1 MLILAIDTATRVI
14 GLALHNGD
22 QVLAECMWLAGR
34 KHTINL
40 APELAMMLRRNEI
53 GMTDVTAVAVAS
65 GPGSYTGLR
74 IGMALAKGLSLAH
87 NLPLAGVPTLDI
99 LAAAQPR
106 SKLPML
112 AVIEVGRKR
121 LAGVW
126 YKWGRGGWKAQ
137 SEPENLSWP
146 EVIEGLESKTYL
158 CGEISTKRR
167 SELLQHEFVELAD
180 PAMCVRRP
188 AFLAQIGTEIL
199 EKKKRPSPEEI
210 TPLYLG
216 MVDGRVD

>member
-1 MLILAIDTATRVI
+1 MILAIDTATRMI
-14 GLALHNGD
+14 GLALHDGN
-22 QVLAECMWLAGR
+22 QVLAESMWLAGR
-34 KHTINL
+34 KHTVNL

-53 GMTDVTAVAVAS
+53 AITDLTAVAVAS

-74 IGMALAKGLSLAH
+74 IGLALAKGLCLAH
-87 NLPLAGVPTLDI
+87 NMPLAAVPTLDI

-137 SEPENLSWP
+137 SEPENLSWL
-146 EVIEGLESKTYL
+146 EIVKGLESKTYL
-158 CGEISTKRR
+158 CGEINAERR
-167 SELLQHEFVELAD
+167 AELRQHEAVELAD
-180 PAMCVRRP
+180 PATCVRRP
-188 AFLAQIGTEIL
+188 AFLAQVGAENL
-199 EKKKRPSPEEI
+199 KKKKRPRPEEI
-210 TPLYLG
+210 SPFYLG
-216 MVDGRVD
+216 MVDGKVD

>member
-1 MLILAIDTATRVI
+1 MLILAIDTATRMI
-14 GLALHNGD
+14 GLALHGGN
-22 QVLAECMWLAGR
+22 QVRAECMWLAGR
-34 KHTINL
+34 KHTVNL
-40 APELAMMLRRNEI
+40 APELAMMLRRNE
-53 GMTDVTAVAVAS
+53 MTITDLTAVAVAS

-74 IGMALAKGLSLAH
+74 IGMAFAKGVCLAQ

-99 LAAAQPR
+99 IAAAQPK

-112 AVIEVGRKR
+112 AVIEIGRQR

-146 EVIEGLESKTYL
+146 EAIESLEAKVYL
-158 CGEISTKRR
+158 CGEINTKRR
-167 SELLQHEFVELAD
+167 TELRQHDLVELAD

-188 AFLAQIGTEIL
+188 AILAQIGADKLST
-199 EKKKRPSPEEI
+199 KKRPSPEEI
-210 TPLYLG
+210 TPFYLG
-216 MVDGRVD
+216 MADGKVD